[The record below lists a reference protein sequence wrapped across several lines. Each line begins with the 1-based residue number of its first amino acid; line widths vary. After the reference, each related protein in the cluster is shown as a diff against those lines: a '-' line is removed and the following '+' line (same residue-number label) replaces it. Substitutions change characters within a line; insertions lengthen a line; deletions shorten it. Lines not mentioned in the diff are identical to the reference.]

1 MTGCTGGTPAGGHSS
16 AREVAAKK
24 PVKFLSVSPAPGATG
39 VNGASAITVTYSAP
53 LPASAPFPSLSPA
66 IAGTWQRR
74 GDTAVFTPEAGF
86 PPKTRVTVTI
96 PAVATSAAGG
106 SSATASGLGASGTA
120 SARTASA
127 AGAITASFTTGS
139 YSALRLQEVLAQLG
153 YLPLTWSPAPGKA
166 ATVAL
171 TARQEVADAYHPP
184 AGSFTWASGYP
195 SRLHS
200 FWAPGSLNI
209 LTRGAVTGFEGDHG
223 LPIDGNTG
231 STVWAAL
238 LTAALQGQANT
249 QGYSYAITD
258 EHSPE
263 TLTIWH
269 DGKLAFHSLAN
280 TGISIEPT
288 PIGTFPV
295 FEKLPFQIM
304 SGTNPDGSHYADP
317 VQWVSYFVGGSAV
330 HYFPRYSFGSPQSLG
345 CVELPYSAAK
355 QAYPLLPYG
364 TLVTVLAS

>member
-1 MTGCTGGTPAGGHSS
+1 MD
-16 AREVAAKK
+16 VAAKK
-24 PVKFLSVSPAPGATG
+24 AVKFLSVSPAPGATG

-96 PAVATSAAGG
+96 PAVATSVAGESG
-106 SSATASGLGASGTA
+106 SSATASELGTSGTA

-139 YSALRLQEVLAQLG
+139 YSALWLQEVLARLG
-153 YLPLTWSPAPGKA
+153 YLPLTWSPTPGKTA
-166 ATVAL
+166 AVAL

-195 SRLHS
+195 SRLQS

-209 LTRGAVTGFEGDHG
+209 LTRGAVTGFEADHG
-223 LPIDGNTG
+223 LPADGNTG
-231 STVWAAL
+231 SKVWAAL
-238 LTAALQGQANT
+238 LTAALKDQANAH
-249 QGYSYAITD
+249 GYSYAVTD

-269 DGKLAFHSLAN
+269 DGKRAFHSLAN
-280 TGISIEPT
+280 TGISVEPT

-295 FEKLPFQIM
+295 YEKLPFQVM

-317 VQWVSYFVGGSAV
+317 VYWVSYFEGGDAV
-330 HYFPRYSFGSPQSLG
+330 HYFDRGSYGWPQSLG

-355 QAYPLLPYG
+355 AAYPYLPYG
-364 TLVTVLAS
+364 TLVTVEA